1 MGSVDIVHADFTH
14 LFVVFYAQML
24 IKSQLESSFKTY
36 FNVLETRQLFHLV
49 HFDWV
54 EVCAMQFFLQFHN
67 LFLNELRE
75 QNEQLIENAVLA
87 LWQQM

>member
-1 MGSVDIVHADFTH
+1 MGSVDVVHADFTH

-49 HFDWV
+49 HLLGRGSRDAIFSP
-54 EVCAMQFFLQFHN
+54 
-67 LFLNELRE
+67 
-75 QNEQLIENAVLA
+75 IP
-87 LWQQM
+87 